1 MEAFRG
7 SARSF
12 CTLAGAL
19 LILTACH
26 SRTGAE
32 AGFARAALE
41 RNPDLEVV
49 AYDASANT
57 FTVRVKQTRDLQ
69 VVRSDE
75 IVGTVPGATGE
86 VPTSPAQ
93 SSSAQPA
100 APASAEQGT
109 QPAQLAANEGAPG
122 ESAQSPEE
130 QNRDEAPQ
138 AAADTSRGTGVIRN
152 AETGAVL
159 ASSQRADT
167 AVEAAQ
173 GGAATGAGESSRA
186 PQSAASVREGADR
199 KVLASGPG
207 YSIVA
212 GEPAA
217 ASVRLA
223 STASDIPSPVRGVAV
238 ERRSEPMI
246 CQGARLLH
254 VDGRNLQ
261 FDGDAVSAED
271 GCEIHITNSHIIAG
285 GVGVTA
291 RAANVHIKNSVIEGK
306 SGSVSASD
314 GANVYTQSSTFRGLS
329 RRLDTASFH
338 DLGGTV
344 WN

>member
-1 MEAFRG
+1 M
-7 SARSF
+7 
-12 CTLAGAL
+12 AGAL
-19 LILTACH
+19 LILTACN

-41 RNPDLEVV
+41 RNPQLEVV
-49 AYDASANT
+49 AYDANANT
-57 FTVRVKQTRDLQ
+57 FTVRVRQTGDLQ

-75 IVGTVPGATGE
+75 IVGTVPGGTGK
-86 VPTSPAQ
+86 VPSSPAQ
-93 SSSAQPA
+93 SSPAQPA

-109 QPAQLAANEGAPG
+109 QPEQLAANEGAAAG
-122 ESAQSPEE
+122 ESAQPPEE
-130 QNRDEAPQ
+130 AKNPVGSPR

-167 AVEAAQ
+167 AVEAAK
-173 GGAATGAGESSRA
+173 GGAATDAGESSPT
-186 PQSAASVREGADR
+186 PQGAASSRESADR

-223 STASDIPSPVRGVAV
+223 STSSDIPSPVRGVAV

-254 VDGRNLQ
+254 IDGRNLQ

-329 RRLDTASFH
+329 RRLDTATFH

>member
-1 MEAFRG
+1 V
-7 SARSF
+7 
-12 CTLAGAL
+12 
-19 LILTACH
+19 IVTACN
-26 SRTGAE
+26 SRTGEE

-41 RNPDLEVV
+41 RNPALEVV

-57 FTVRVKQTRDLQ
+57 FTVRVKQTGDLR
-69 VVRSDE
+69 VVRSNE
-75 IVGTVPGATGE
+75 IVGTVPAATGGE
-86 VPTSPAQ
+86 PSSPAQ
-93 SSSAQPA
+93 ANTAQPA
-100 APASAEQGT
+100 APAPAEQNA
-109 QPAQLAANEGAPG
+109 QSEQLAAAETAAPG

-130 QNRDEAPQ
+130 KATDSADRAESAQASRDA
-138 AAADTSRGTGVIRN
+138 SRGGTGEIRN

-159 ASSQRADT
+159 AFSRRTDT
-167 AVEAAQ
+167 EGAETPR
-173 GGAATGAGESSRA
+173 GGAGTSAGESA
-186 PQSAASVREGADR
+186 QTPQSVASTQDGAEG

-207 YSIVA
+207 YSIRA

-223 STASDIPSPVRGVAV
+223 STSSEIPSPVRGVAV

-254 VDGRNLQ
+254 IDGRNLQ

>member
-138 AAADTSRGTGVIRN
+138 AAA
-152 AETGAVL
+152 
-159 ASSQRADT
+159 
-167 AVEAAQ
+167 
-173 GGAATGAGESSRA
+173 
-186 PQSAASVREGADR
+186 PQCRDR
-199 KVLASGPG
+199 RGPG
-207 YSIVA
+207 VQ
-212 GEPAA
+212 PA
-217 ASVRLA
+217 R
-223 STASDIPSPVRGVAV
+223 
-238 ERRSEPMI
+238 
-246 CQGARLLH
+246 
-254 VDGRNLQ
+254 
-261 FDGDAVSAED
+261 
-271 GCEIHITNSHIIAG
+271 
-285 GVGVTA
+285 
-291 RAANVHIKNSVIEGK
+291 
-306 SGSVSASD
+306 
-314 GANVYTQSSTFRGLS
+314 
-329 RRLDTASFH
+329 
-338 DLGGTV
+338 
-344 WN
+344 